1 MVRLFAT
8 HLLLFIV
15 FNFAIISS
23 RSDGYSE
30 PGQDASQM
38 GHKVNDLESDHDNGI
53 VLDHNNGETH
63 SFSNPS
69 EYASKYPHE
78 DVTQQESHATC
89 LPLSVFIYALGGLS
103 TAIGVVSF
111 ALGLY
116 TAYAYLRSKKQ
127 IAAPNEQE
135 DLVSSTVTKN
145 DVRLPSTLIAFPEK
159 RKIFG
164 QSEMDLVSSTVT
176 KNDVR
181 LSSTLI
187 ALPEKRK
194 IFGQSEM
201 ESVADTTDLRSFPVK
216 EDKKI
221 DDKNESNEQKTKAPN
236 VHNEDE
242 SSPDRNPVRLL

>member
-1 MVRLFAT
+1 
-8 HLLLFIV
+8 
-15 FNFAIISS
+15 
-23 RSDGYSE
+23 
-30 PGQDASQM
+30 M

-78 DVTQQESHATC
+78 DVTQRSEESETKGEAD
-89 LPLSVFIYALGGLS
+89 PNGYVFIYALGGLS

-135 DLVSSTVTKN
+135 
-145 DVRLPSTLIAFPEK
+145 
-159 RKIFG
+159 
-164 QSEMDLVSSTVT
+164 
-176 KNDVR
+176 
-181 LSSTLI
+181 
-187 ALPEKRK
+187 
-194 IFGQSEM
+194 